1 METPIRTVQF
11 SCKKMTKNSHG
22 RDLFQVSVLERL
34 SIARR
39 CSLKR
44 TPQYLVFESLVALF
58 FRFFFSQLNNMADKK
73 VTLFG
78 LPNYE
83 GEMKVRILNELNTM
97 SYPRAIDSHHL
108 FQ

>member
-1 METPIRTVQF
+1 
-11 SCKKMTKNSHG
+11 
-22 RDLFQVSVLERL
+22 
-34 SIARR
+34 
-39 CSLKR
+39 
-44 TPQYLVFESLVALF
+44 
-58 FRFFFSQLNNMADKK
+58 MADKK